1 MTKLPIEGIDHVAVL
16 VEDIEAALPYYTETL
31 GFSAIADDRVEAVG
45 ARLVM
50 LQLGDSRLQL
60 VTPIADGPIR
70 DYLSA
75 HGEGLHH
82 IALKTAQ
89 IETVVNQLSPDVPVR
104 VVRGGQQRLGG
115 FLPFRPNNVLLEV
128 IEVQAN
134 GEVSRQARND
144 G

>member
-82 IALKTAQ
+82 IALKTTQ
-89 IETVVNQLSPDVPVR
+89 IDTVVNQLSPDAPVR